1 MIKSIELKE
10 IFLATPKEIFS
21 AWLDSEKHTAMTGGT
36 AICSTKINEEF
47 SAWDGYISG
56 KNISIIENKEI
67 IQEWRTTEFKES
79 DKNSELILK
88 FQENERGCQ
97 ITLIH
102 NNIPEG
108 QSDYEQ
114 GWIKHYFEPMK
125 AFFKK

>member
-10 IFLATPKEIFS
+10 TFLATPKEIFS

-36 AICSTKINEEF
+36 AICSTKINDEF

>member
-10 IFLATPKEIFS
+10 TFLATPKEIFS

>member
-102 NNIPEG
+102 NNIPDG